1 MLEVEQ
7 ALLSRFGVHT
17 QPHHY
22 QLLDGSLKLLL
33 DPAPGEEEGTV
44 VVGRGVG
51 EEEVVGVV
59 GGEEDG
65 WGKKKG
71 GRGDVA
77 AWR

>member
-1 MLEVEQ
+1 M
-7 ALLSRFGVHT
+7 GV
-17 QPHHY
+17 
-22 QLLDGSLKLLL
+22 
-33 DPAPGEEEGTV
+33 EEEGTV

-51 EEEVVGVV
+51 EKEVVGVV

-71 GRGDVA
+71 RRGDVA

>member
-33 DPAPGEEEGTV
+33 DPAPGEEEGARKREAC
-44 VVGRGVG
+44 G
-51 EEEVVGVV
+51 
-59 GGEEDG
+59 
-65 WGKKKG
+65 
-71 GRGDVA
+71 
-77 AWR
+77 